1 MYPVTPAT
9 LSPWVPGLFSIALFV
24 AIVGGLL
31 TALLFLTSWLGE
43 KKLGVEKNRPY
54 ECGVIPTGWA
64 RFRYPVPFYL
74 VAVFFLIFDV
84 EAAFVF
90 SWAVA
95 MKDLSWR
102 GWLQITYFIVV
113 LLLSLFYIWSKGGLD
128 WSAVPP
134 TCRKIPKA

>member
-9 LSPWVPGLFSIALFV
+9 LSPWVPGLFSLALFV
-24 AIVGGLL
+24 ATVGGLL
-31 TALLFLTSWLGE
+31 TALLFLISWLGD
-43 KKLGVEKNRPY
+43 KKTGVEKNRPY

-102 GWLQITYFIVV
+102 GWLQITYFIIV

>member
-1 MYPVTPAT
+1 MIFPAGRRT
-9 LSPWVPGLFSIALFV
+9 WRNWSPENASS

-43 KKLGVEKNRPY
+43 KKPGVEKNRPY

>member
-9 LSPWVPGLFSIALFV
+9 LSPWVPGLFSLALFV

-31 TALLFLTSWLGE
+31 TALLFLISWLGD
-43 KKLGVEKNRPY
+43 KKTGVEKNRPY

-102 GWLQITYFIVV
+102 GWLQITYFIIV